1 MNGMKAPECHA
12 CICASSWRKNWQ
24 ANSPHVTEL
33 FFLLRVLFK
42 AYSSHL
48 CWFPEFL
55 EEKRAKQTPTTH
67 IYLAS
72 TTAANRLRMTDTP
85 TLPVMSLQQLLHI
98 DNDMKKSNNDDNNED
113 DDILLDLTN
122 LNISDIN
129 LELRQLR
136 DDLKFDHQV
145 MLQHLK
151 NSRLILQRKEYA
163 EKLSALNM
171 QIEDMKIEK
180 EKREMDKQQ
189 QKQALKNQV
198 TGLEEQLNDLKAKL
212 ELLRKEKI
220 SAEVTAEIKHWRN
233 ALKEREEE
241 LINVEREIVSV
252 EQELELI
259 REQSNDYSAG
269 CNISR
274 LSSFQDRILLEVLN
288 VELNKDHT
296 GCFVGETTFIELK
309 KAGDKTINFTDDIKN
324 KAWEALKQDYEK
336 LDLL

>member
-1 MNGMKAPECHA
+1 M
-12 CICASSWRKNWQ
+12 
-24 ANSPHVTEL
+24 
-33 FFLLRVLFK
+33 
-42 AYSSHL
+42 
-48 CWFPEFL
+48 
-55 EEKRAKQTPTTH
+55 
-67 IYLAS
+67 
-72 TTAANRLRMTDTP
+72 DTP

-98 DNDMKKSNNDDNNED
+98 DNDTNNNDENE

-163 EKLSALNM
+163 EKLSALNK
-171 QIEDMKIEK
+171 QIEDMKLQK
-180 EKREMDKQQ
+180 EKLEMDKQQ

-198 TGLEEQLNDLKAKL
+198 SSLEEQLNDMNAKI
-212 ELLRKEKI
+212 ELLKTEKI

-241 LINVEREIVSV
+241 LIKVESEIVSI
-252 EQELELI
+252 EHELELI
-259 REQSNDYSAG
+259 MQQSDGSSARYS
-269 CNISR
+269 IPR
-274 LSSFQDRILLEVLN
+274 FSSFQDRILLEVLN
-288 VELNKDHT
+288 VELNKDLT
-296 GCFVGETTFIELK
+296 GCFVGEKTFIELK
-309 KAGDKTINFTDDIKN
+309 KAGDNTINFTDDIKD

-336 LDLL
+336 LELV